1 MAMGLIARKACKEMA
16 MKDFQQSKNCLA
28 DVGRQWVNLQ
38 ASETFFLFNN
48 HLLWGGLHKL
58 S

>member
-1 MAMGLIARKACKEMA
+1 MGLIARKACKEMA
-16 MKDFQQSKNCLA
+16 MKGFQQSKNCLA

-48 HLLWGGLHKL
+48 HLL
-58 S
+58 